1 MIFSALYLCIAKQ
14 TFITS
19 FLVLKAHIVLNIS
32 IDQSII
38 NKTSVAKLSGDS
50 GEGINRTLL

>member
-1 MIFSALYLCIAKQ
+1 MGYNDTTAVSIDDIDQSEQKSY
-14 TFITS
+14 
-19 FLVLKAHIVLNIS
+19 IS

-38 NKTSVAKLSGDS
+38 NKTSVANSSGDGDS

>member
-1 MIFSALYLCIAKQ
+1 MGYNDTTAVSIDDIDQSEQK
-14 TFITS
+14 S
-19 FLVLKAHIVLNIS
+19 WIS

-38 NKTSVAKLSGDS
+38 NKTSVAKSSGDS